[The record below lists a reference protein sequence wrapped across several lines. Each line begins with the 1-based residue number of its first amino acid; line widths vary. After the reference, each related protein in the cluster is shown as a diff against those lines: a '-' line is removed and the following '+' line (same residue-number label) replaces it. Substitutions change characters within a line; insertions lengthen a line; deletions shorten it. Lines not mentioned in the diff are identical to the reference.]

1 MLFLMKKLDQAA
13 WYAIYTSPRAEKKIQ
28 DRLTANG
35 IEVYLPLQRQ
45 LRQWSDR
52 KKWVEAPLIPSYLFV
67 NIVDVQRLAVLQV
80 PGVVRFVTLEGK
92 PAQIKPEELDWIRR
106 LLQAKVEI
114 EVSSA
119 PFIPGDLVE
128 VQSGQLIGF
137 RGELVEY
144 QSEKKVILRL
154 IHLGQSLV
162 VKIAPALLR
171 KVPGQYPNSY

>member
-1 MLFLMKKLDQAA
+1 MKKLDQVA
-13 WYAIYTSPRAEKKIQ
+13 WYAIYTSPRAEKKIH
-28 DRLTANG
+28 DRLIANG

-67 NIVDVQRLAVLQV
+67 NIADAQCLAVLQV

-92 PAQIKPEELDWIRR
+92 PARVKLAELDWIRR
-106 LLQAKVEI
+106 LLQANVEI

-119 PFIPGDLVE
+119 PFLPGDLVE
-128 VQSGQLIGF
+128 VQSGQLIGLQ
-137 RGELVEY
+137 GELVEY
-144 QSEKKVILRL
+144 QSEKRVILRL

-162 VKIAPALLR
+162 VKIAPALLK
-171 KVPGQYPNSY
+171 KVPSQYSNSY